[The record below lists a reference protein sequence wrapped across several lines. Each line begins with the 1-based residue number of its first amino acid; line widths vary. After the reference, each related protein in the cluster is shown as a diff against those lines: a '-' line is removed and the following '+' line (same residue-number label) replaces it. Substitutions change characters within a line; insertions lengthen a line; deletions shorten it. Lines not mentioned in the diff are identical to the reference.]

1 MLTKEIHSKA
11 LLAASLA
18 TDHYLDQYGQTFPC
32 GFAKVVA
39 YVNGNTK
46 LGKSFKACGFEK
58 NYKSGWYLWNPS
70 GSHTQSVDAK
80 DAGVRAYIKVVKE
93 YLPDVAIYPH
103 TALD

>member
-1 MLTKEIHSKA
+1 MLTQEIHTKA
-11 LLAASLA
+11 LFAASLA
-18 TDHYLDQYGQTFPC
+18 TGHYLAEYGEQFPC
-32 GFAKVVA
+32 GFAKVIA

-58 NYKSGWYLWNPS
+58 NYGGGWYFWNPS
-70 GSHTQSVDAK
+70 QSMTQSVDAK

>member
-18 TDHYLDQYGQTFPC
+18 TDNYIRQYGDTFPC
-32 GFAKVVA
+32 GFAKVIA
-39 YVNGNTK
+39 DVNGNTK
-46 LGKSFKACGFEK
+46 IGKSFKDCGFEK
-58 NYKSGWYLWNPS
+58 NYGGGWYLWNPS
-70 GSHTQSVDAK
+70 GHLTQSVDAK